1 MATGRKRYAIV
12 GMGGRV
18 VMYTDA
24 VVGRYKDRA
33 ELVGICD
40 TSQVRMDW
48 HNKRMQERFGLAKPA
63 PTYPASKFRDMIR
76 ETRAEVVFVTTPD
89 AFHHEYAI
97 AAMEL
102 GCDVICEKPV
112 TTDAPKLNALFEAVK
127 RTGKSLRVTHNMRYA
142 PACAAL
148 KEIVASGKIGR
159 PLNVDLQ
166 WMLDTA
172 HGADYFRRW
181 HRDKHISGGL
191 LIHKA
196 SHHFDAV
203 NWWIDSYPK
212 RVFCMGELKF
222 YGKQNAEARG
232 EKYSY
237 SRYTGVPEA
246 KDDPFAYFLD
256 EREDTKGLYLAAEK
270 ETGYI
275 RDRNVMGEP
284 ITIEDTVA
292 ISAKYKNGV
301 IFSYSLVAYCPWEG
315 MRVSITGT
323 KGRAELFQRH
333 GTHFITGQSQE
344 ELAAQQESGSS
355 HSLRYIPMFGEPQEV
370 MIPEAKGSHGGSD
383 DEILER
389 IFDPNPQPDPLRRDA
404 SLEEGAAAVLLGIAA
419 NESIRT
425 GLPVECDSLCP
436 LPAR

>member
-1 MATGRKRYAIV
+1 MALRKKRYAIV

-24 VVGRYKDRA
+24 LADPKQWKNCG

-40 TSQVRMDW
+40 TSRVRMEW
-48 HNKRMQERFGLAKPA
+48 HRRRLRERFGFEGELPIYKAERFA
-63 PTYPASKFRDMIR
+63 EMVR
-76 ETRAEVVFVTTPD
+76 ETGAEVVIVTTPD

-97 AAMEL
+97 AAMEM

-112 TTDAPKLNALFEAVK
+112 TIDAGKLKALLAAVE
-127 RTGKSLRVTHNMRYA
+127 RTGRSLRVAHNMRYA
-142 PACAAL
+142 PATMAL
-148 KEIVASGKIGR
+148 KEIVASGKIGA
-159 PLNVDLQ
+159 PLNVDMQ

-181 HRDKHISGGL
+181 HREKEISGGL

-203 NWWIDSYPK
+203 NWWVDSYPE
-212 RVFCMGELKF
+212 RVFCLGELKF
-222 YGKQNAEARG
+222 YGKENAERRG
-232 EKYSY
+232 ERYGY
-237 SRYTGVPEA
+237 SRYTGVKEA
-246 KDDPFAYFLD
+246 AGDPFAFFLD
-256 EREDTKGLYLAAEK
+256 KREDTKGLYLEAEK

-284 ITIEDTVA
+284 ITIEDTVS
-292 ISAKYKNGV
+292 ISARYRNGV

-315 MRVSITGT
+315 MRVAITGT
-323 KGRAELFQRH
+323 KGRAELFQRF

-344 ELAAQQESGSS
+344 ELAAQQEGG
-355 HSLRYIPMFGEPQEV
+355 HMQSLRLIPMFGEAMSVE
-370 MIPEAKGSHGGSD
+370 IPEAKGSHGGSD
-383 DEILER
+383 AEILAR
-389 IFDPNPQPDPLRRDA
+389 MFDPEAKADPLKRDA
-404 SLEEGAAAVLLGIAA
+404 SHIDGAAAVLMGIAA

-425 GLPVECDSLCP
+425 GLPVNCDDLCK
-436 LPAR
+436 LP

>member
-1 MATGRKRYAIV
+1 MATEKKRYAIV

-18 VMYTDA
+18 VMFTDA
-24 VVGRYKDRA
+24 VVDRFKDRA

-48 HNKRMQERFGLAKPA
+48 HNRRLNERFGFAGA
-63 PTYPASKFRDMIR
+63 PTYHAGKFAQMIR
-76 ETRAEVVFVTTPD
+76 ETKPDAVIVTTPD

-97 AAMEL
+97 AAMDL
-102 GCDVICEKPV
+102 DCDVICEKPV
-112 TTDAPKLNALFEAVK
+112 TTDATKLNALFDAVK
-127 RTGKSLRVTHNMRYA
+127 RTGKSIRVTHNMRYG
-142 PACAAL
+142 PAATAL

-203 NWWIDSYPK
+203 NWWIDSYPQ
-212 RVFCMGELKF
+212 RVFCIGELKF
-222 YGKQNAEARG
+222 YGKKAAEERG

-237 SRYTGVPEA
+237 SRYTGVKEA
-246 KDDPFAYFLD
+246 EKDPFAYFLD
-256 EREDTKGLYLAAEK
+256 KRADTKGLYLEAEK

-292 ISAKYKNGV
+292 ISAKYRNGV
-301 IFSYSLVAYCPWEG
+301 VFSYSLVAYSPWEG
-315 MRVSITGT
+315 MRVAITGT

-344 ELAAQQESGSS
+344 ELAAQQAGGTEQ
-355 HSLRYIPMFGEPQEV
+355 LRVIPMFGQPEAV
-370 MIPEAKGSHGGSD
+370 KIPEAKGAHGGAD
-383 DEILER
+383 DEILAR
-389 IFDPNPQPDPLRRDA
+389 IFDPRPQPDPLKRDA
-404 SLEEGAAAVLLGIAA
+404 SLVDGAAAVLLGIAA
-419 NESIRT
+419 NQSIAT
-425 GLPVECDSLCP
+425 GLPVDCDTLCK
-436 LPAR
+436 LP